1 MKEIFHC
8 ERRFL
13 ATTYD
18 KHAKTKFTFED
29 KLMKIKVSAFVQ
41 AFICLRRV
49 FQMLDS
55 HYDWTPAATVSSVPE
70 LLRTLYTRRGI
81 TSNQAVKAFLRPS
94 VKTVYDPFALH
105 DMNKAVDR
113 IRQAIKNQEL
123 ITVYG
128 DYDADGVTSTTL
140 MTETLAQL
148 GARVSYY
155 IPDRFRDGYG
165 PNKAAYERLLK
176 SGTQLVV
183 TVDNGVSGKS
193 VIDSAVEAGMDVV
206 ITDHHQLPKEL
217 PTKAAAIVHPA
228 YPGSSYP
235 FKGLS
240 GVGVAWKVAWA
251 LLGHKPMEKLDLVAI
266 GELADV
272 MPVND
277 ENRWLIQTGLL
288 QIEKTNRPGLR
299 RLLADVGLYN
309 ESVDSTDVGFKI
321 APALNSMGRIGDSSQ
336 AIKVLAPAG
345 WFEETEV
352 DELVDQL
359 ADLNQKRK
367 DMVHE
372 ISEQAYKLA
381 DQNHNE
387 ALILAGQGW
396 HPGVV
401 GLVAQNV
408 LEYTGKPTVV
418 ASNLDHG
425 PVLKGSGR
433 SREGFDLYAALDPHR
448 DLMVGFGGH
457 PQACGLSVNQN
468 QVAALQEAFNAE
480 AKKQGF
486 NSRVKPKLVVDA
498 IVKPGVLNH
507 IRSYQLVHNLQ
518 PFGLQNTEP
527 IFELQHVTPT
537 NFYQMGKHNEHLK
550 FRAGGITCI
559 DFFVDP
565 HLIDDLMDQEL
576 DVCGHLTLNTF
587 RGQTSVEMIVDDI
600 RVN

>member
-1 MKEIFHC
+1 MISMQ
-8 ERRFL
+8 
-13 ATTYD
+13 
-18 KHAKTKFTFED
+18 
-29 KLMKIKVSAFVQ
+29 KLSSRLNIKIKVSAFEQ

-94 VKTVYDPFALH
+94 VKTVYDSFALH

-113 IRQAIKNQEL
+113 IRQAIKNQEQ

-288 QIEKTNRPGLR
+288 QIEKTSRPGLR

-486 NSRVKPKLVVDA
+486 NSQVKPKLVVDA

-587 RGQTSVEMIVDDI
+587 RGQTSVEMIIDDI

>member
-1 MKEIFHC
+1 MGL
-8 ERRFL
+8 FL
-13 ATTYD
+13 S
-18 KHAKTKFTFED
+18 
-29 KLMKIKVSAFVQ
+29 LGRLIN
-41 AFICLRRV
+41 
-49 FQMLDS
+49 MLDS
-55 HYDWTPAATVSSVPE
+55 HYDWTPAPEVNSVPE
-70 LLRTLYTRRGI
+70 LLRALYTRRGI
-81 TSNQAVKAFLRPS
+81 TSNDAVRQFLRPS
-94 VKTVYDPFALH
+94 VNTVYDPFALH
-105 DMNKAVDR
+105 DMQKAVDR
-113 IRQAIKNQEL
+113 IKAAIEKQEL

-140 MTETLAQL
+140 MTETLVQL
-148 GARVSYY
+148 GARVNYY
-155 IPDRFRDGYG
+155 VPDRFRDGYG
-165 PNKAAYERLLK
+165 PNQAAYEHLLK

-183 TVDNGVSGKS
+183 TVDNGVSGKN
-193 VIDSAVEAGMDVV
+193 VIDPAVEAGMDVV
-206 ITDHHQLPKEL
+206 ITDHHQLPNEL
-217 PTKAAAIVHPA
+217 PTKAAAIVHPG
-228 YPGSSYP
+228 YPGSNYP
-235 FKGLS
+235 FTGLS

-251 LLGHKPMEKLDLVAI
+251 LLGEKPMEKLDLVAI

-288 QIEKTNRPGLR
+288 QIAKTTRPGLK

-309 ESVDSTDVGFKI
+309 EPVDSTDVGFKI
-321 APALNSMGRIGDSSQ
+321 APALNSMGRIGDASQ

-345 WFEETEV
+345 WFPGAEV
-352 DELVDQL
+352 DALVDQL
-359 ADLNQKRK
+359 SDLNQKRK

-372 ISEQAYKLA
+372 ITKQAYQLA

-408 LEYTGKPTVV
+408 LEYSGKPTVV
-418 ASNLDHG
+418 ASNLDNG
-425 PVLKGSGR
+425 SILKGSGR

-457 PQACGLSVNQN
+457 PQACGLSVEKN
-468 QVAALQEAFNAE
+468 QVAALQEAFNYE
-480 AKKQGF
+480 AKRQGF
-486 NSRVKPKLVVDA
+486 NSQVKPKLVVDA
-498 IVKPGVLNH
+498 VVAPGVLNH

-527 IFELQHVTPT
+527 IFELKHVTPT
-537 NFYQMGKHNEHLK
+537 GFYQMGKHNEHLK
-550 FRAGGITCI
+550 FRAGQITCL

-576 DVCGHLTLNTF
+576 DICGHLTLNTF
-587 RGQTSVEMIVDDI
+587 RGQTSVEMIIDDL